1 MSLRLIGRRPV
12 QYVLEGYAK
21 PGDTYITFPDAKNIQ
36 PTPNDYQV
44 RPGVGLWLATLT
56 ASDPKAPILLAAQN
70 DVEVS
75 GTGSVSVACYIAD
88 PTYWVLC
95 RSEGTVKQETR
106 YVLTLTKTTPPPCVI
121 AFWRV
126 WGWRCGANENRRT
139 RHHRGGTLGT
149 GKRACLGGLAKTR
162 RSLAQYR
169 YDERRNNRCAAT
181 TGALQGGAY
190 WRAGAPL
197 AGHGRGRQLHHPVL
211 HRGRDAARILRPE
224 PGNPPIHHPA
234 RLTTVGG
241 EGRGA

>member
-106 YVLTLTKTTPPPCVI
+106 YVLTLTKTTPPCVI

-139 RHHRGGTLGT
+139 RQRRGGTFRA
-149 GKRACLGGLAKTR
+149 GKHAGVGRVAKTHSPLARHRNIQHGNDR
-162 RSLAQYR
+162 RVAP
-169 YDERRNNRCAAT
+169 

-190 WRAGAPL
+190 RWAGAPL
-197 AGHGRGRQLHHPVL
+197 ARHGRGRQLRNPVL
-211 HRGRDAARILRPE
+211 RGGRDAARILRPE